1 MNDRYEII
9 QQLGSGGFG
18 TVYLAKDKEL
28 DRNIAIKRLN
38 ITEQDD
44 GKVLRDQLLAEAKTL
59 AAMRHPNIVSIF
71 DIQSTPSGGEIVME
85 HVQGVTLDGL
95 VSKHLLL
102 IRDFKF
108 VAGQILSAIASS
120 HAHGVLHCD
129 LKPAN
134 VMLCQ
139 LPGSQYEIKVLDFG
153 MAPEALKEPKERSG
167 TGKLIGSIFFM
178 APEQFETGAVSVQ
191 TDIYALGCL
200 FYYLLTGCYPFYGET
215 SVQVMAAHMTGKF
228 QPIRSIRPD
237 LPEALC
243 KWVESH
249 FVLKPEHRFSSCQVS
264 LDLLEELDLVDT
276 AEVFALSSKKTSD
289 SIGSRLVRPITID
302 SLKQSEPTAPLT
314 SYDSLLTATRGGK
327 AAKTT
332 SVVAR
337 APERSKLKTFDEEE
351 ATTRP
356 IDATWYFS
364 VEESRKGPVSLEKL
378 KRLCAEGKFQRND
391 LVWHSSF
398 VDWVTAEKCADLADS
413 ILQSKKTAAK
423 RKADENKKM
432 ATMQKTQ
439 LLNQGKADEKPKRN
453 GELVSGETILSIL
466 GLLLTGI
473 VIALKPLQIPATS
486 LGLTWLLLFFGFVI
500 TKVRQVKSGIAWV
513 LIGLFLPF
521 LGDFIFSL
529 RTGIRAIAGVALM
542 ATSTVAMAF
551 LCIEM
556 ANKEPVPHA
565 YGLEWPMTSILKVFG
580 AI

>member
-18 TVYLAKDKEL
+18 TVFLAKDREL

-44 GKVLRDQLLAEAKTL
+44 GEMLRDQLLAEAKTL

-108 VAGQILSAIASS
+108 VAGQVLSAIASS

-139 LPGSQYEIKVLDFG
+139 LPGNQYEIKVLDFG

-167 TGKLIGSIFFM
+167 TGKLVGSIFFM

-200 FYYLLTGCYPFYGET
+200 FYFLLTGCYPFYGET

-249 FVLKPEHRFSSCQVS
+249 FVLKPDKRFSSCQAS

-289 SIGSRLVRPITID
+289 SIGSRLVRPITVD
-302 SLKQSEPTAPLT
+302 SLKQSEPIASPT

-337 APERSKLKTFDEEE
+337 APERSKLKTFEEEE
-351 ATTRP
+351 AVAPPT
-356 IDATWYFS
+356 DATWYFS

-378 KRLCAEGKFQRND
+378 KRLCTEGKFQRND
-391 LVWHSSF
+391 LVWHPSF

-413 ILQSKKTAAK
+413 ILLAEKNGAL
-423 RKADENKKM
+423 RKADEQKK
-432 ATMQKTQ
+432 AADMQKTQ
-439 LLNQGKADEKPKRN
+439 ILKQGKKKSKMSGA
-453 GELVSGETILSIL
+453 LASGETTLTAL

-473 VIALKPLQIPATS
+473 IIIHKPLEAPTLS
-486 LGLTWLLLFFGFVI
+486 LAFTWLLLFYGFII
-500 TKVRQVKSGIAWV
+500 TKARQIKAGIAWV
-513 LIGLFLPF
+513 LIGFFLPF
-521 LGDFIFSL
+521 LGDLIFSL
-529 RTGIRAIAGVALM
+529 RTGIRAIAGVLLM
-542 ATSTVAMAF
+542 ASSIVAMAL
-551 LCIEM
+551 LCIQM
-556 ANKEPVPHA
+556 ATKDPLPNA
-565 YGLEWPMTSILKVFG
+565 YGLDWPMNTILKVFG
-580 AI
+580 II